1 MPRKALFFFAAY
13 SCIIK
18 QNFNYCEDNPVVQ
31 TKTNA
36 MRILDSAGIVY
47 QQHGYE
53 SDGFLDGVSVAH
65 KVGLPPERVYKT
77 LVAQGVSRAYFV
89 FVIPVEK
96 ELNLKAAA
104 KAVGEK
110 SIELIKVT
118 DITKITGYVR
128 GGCSP
133 IGMKKTFRTVI
144 DSACESLSTVV
155 VSAGRLGTQ
164 IELTPADLCR
174 AVPCEIAG
182 ITA

>member
-1 MPRKALFFFAAY
+1 M
-13 SCIIK
+13 S
-18 QNFNYCEDNPVVQ
+18 Q

-36 MRILDSAGIVY
+36 MRILDSAGISY
-47 QQHGYE
+47 KQHEYE
-53 SDGFLDGVSVAH
+53 SDGFIDGVTVAH
-65 KVGLPPERVYKT
+65 KVGIPAEKVFKT
-77 LVAQGVSRAYFV
+77 LVAQGASRAFYV

-110 SIELIKVT
+110 SVELIKVA

-133 IGMKKTFRTVI
+133 VGMKKAYRTVI
-144 DSACESLSTVV
+144 DSACESLDTVV
-155 VSAGRLGTQ
+155 VSAGRLGVQ
-164 IELTPADLCR
+164 IELPPADLCR
-174 AVPCEIAG
+174 AVPCKISG